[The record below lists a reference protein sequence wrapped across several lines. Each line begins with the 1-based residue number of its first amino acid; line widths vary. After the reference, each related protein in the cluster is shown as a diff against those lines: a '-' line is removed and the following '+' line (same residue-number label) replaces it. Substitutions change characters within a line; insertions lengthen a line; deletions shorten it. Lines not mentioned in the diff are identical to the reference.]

1 MNAESTSTL
10 DHRPIDLAVIGLGYV
25 GLPLVQG
32 ASRAGM
38 TVVGLDS
45 SSRVVDGLNAGHSHV
60 DDISD
65 DEVAGMVGL
74 GFRASTDHTILANAA
89 AVIICVPTPLAGD
102 GKPDLGMVI
111 SAGDALAKHM
121 HPGVLVVL
129 ESTSYPGTTEE
140 ILRPILEADGAV
152 AGVDFKL
159 AFSPER
165 IDPGN
170 KKFGLKNTPK
180 VVGGVTP
187 DCTSAAAELY
197 GKFVDEVVTVATTRE
212 AEMAKLLENTYRH
225 INIALVNEMA
235 KFCHEMNIDLWD
247 VIRAAGS
254 KPFGF
259 QAFYPGPGVG
269 GHCIPI
275 DPNYLSYKVNAT
287 LHRPFRFV
295 DLAQEVNASMPLYV
309 VSRCQELLN
318 KDRIALN
325 GSRILLLGVT
335 YKPDIADLRESPSDA
350 VAEEL
355 LATGAEVS
363 FHDPYVEEWRG
374 AGVSMTRVPDLETA
388 LADCD
393 LAVLLQDHS
402 TYDHAILESV
412 PKRVLDTRGKL
423 RGERVQRL

>member
-1 MNAESTSTL
+1 
-10 DHRPIDLAVIGLGYV
+10 
-25 GLPLVQG
+25 
-32 ASRAGM
+32 
-38 TVVGLDS
+38 
-45 SSRVVDGLNAGHSHV
+45 
-60 DDISD
+60 
-65 DEVAGMVGL
+65 
-74 GFRASTDHTILANAA
+74 
-89 AVIICVPTPLAGD
+89 
-102 GKPDLGMVI
+102 MVI
-111 SAGDALAKHM
+111 DAGGAVAKHM
-121 HPGVLVVL
+121 YPGVLVVL

-140 ILRPILEADGAV
+140 VLRPILEAGGAV
-152 AGVDFKL
+152 AGIDFKL

-170 KKFGLKNTPK
+170 KQFGLSNTPK
-180 VVGGVTP
+180 VVGGVTST
-187 DCTSAAAELY
+187 CTEAAANLY
-197 GKFVDEVVTVATTRE
+197 GRFVDEVVTVATTRE

-295 DLAQEVNASMPLYV
+295 DLAQEVNASMPQYV

-325 GSRILLLGVT
+325 GAKVLLLGVT
-335 YKPDIADLRESPSDA
+335 YKPNIADLRESPSDD
-350 VAEEL
+350 VAIEL
-355 LATGAEVS
+355 LAKGSEVW

-374 AGVSMTRVPDLETA
+374 AGVSMSRVADLEA
-388 LADCD
+388 SLRECD
-393 LAVLLQDHS
+393 LAVLLQDH
-402 TYDHAILESV
+402 TAYDLSLLESA
-412 PKRVLDTRGKL
+412 PCRVLDTRGKL
-423 RGERVQRL
+423 RGDRVERL